1 MAKIEFAQKGAK
13 SASLKVASTFAA
25 PEETRTRH
33 FKKTEALAKDELLV
47 QWSAEATTTIRAQ
60 IHKQLETEVVETL
73 HTKAM
78 KTSGTGV
85 LEVVIN
91 KKSNRSL
98 SQLQKEFSNEATVIF
113 AEPNQTISIQA
124 MSNDPKINNLWGM
137 QGNYGSKATT
147 AWDQNYIGSSKIV
160 TGIID
165 SGIDYTHQDLY
176 LNIWLNQGEI
186 RSLSFFSF
194 LQDTDKDGLITFRD
208 LNSSINL
215 TNPSANLKDWNTNG
229 YIDAGDLLN
238 NQSGWED
245 GKDNDIN
252 GYIDDLIGWDF
263 VNKDNDPYDDNSH
276 GTHVAGTIGV
286 IGNNNTGVSGLNWQT
301 QMIALKT
308 LSGAGSGSLSS
319 AVRATDYFTTAKV
332 QATSRNESCRFI
344 GTNNSWGGGG
354 YSQALADSIKR
365 ASDQNLLFIAAAG
378 NGGSD
383 GISDN
388 NDIYQNYPSNY
399 TNSNVIAV
407 ASLTSTGALSSFS
420 NYGAVSV
427 DLGAAGSSILSTLP
441 GNQYG
446 TYSGT
451 SMATPHVTG
460 ALALMAAAAPQATA
474 QQLKDA
480 LLQSAVATN
489 SLSGKTLSGGRLDVA
504 AAISKINGIPPTATP
519 TYNLTPSAS
528 SINEG
533 AVITSKVTTTNLVTG
548 SKLYYALSG
557 TGITIADFSAGSLTG
572 EGAIDS
578 TGKFTFS
585 HTIKNDLL
593 TEGTEALS
601 IKLYSDSSRTLQVGS
616 TATVSIADTS
626 KTSTTPTY
634 TLTPSAT
641 TLNEGAVLTTTV
653 ATTGVKSGT
662 RLYYS
667 LSGIGIDK
675 GDFSKG
681 ALTGLAKVDSKGAFK
696 FAHTIKSD
704 LKTESDETLEIKLFS
719 DSKRTKQVGD
729 TASVIIKDTSQTPV
743 TSYTLTPSASSI
755 NEGAVITSKVTT
767 TNLVTGSKLYY
778 ALSGTGIT
786 IADFS
791 AGSLTG
797 EGAID
802 STGKFTFSHTI
813 KNDLLTEGTEALSIK
828 LYSDSSRTLQ
838 VGSTATV
845 SIADTSK
852 ASTPLN
858 LVLWGSTRNDKILG
872 GDGND
877 IITGVVKK
885 GATAVRLGK
894 GQIDTLTGGAGKDV
908 FVLGDSRGVF
918 YNDNLKANSG
928 SSDYALITDFS
939 LIDDKLQLLSG
950 SYLTT
955 VSSGNLSLYW
965 DRNNSGNLQLSGKN
979 QDEMIA
985 LINGVTTLSSSNINW
1000 I

>member
-1 MAKIEFAQKGAK
+1 MSKNKLRYHNMAKGEFAQKAAK

-25 PEETRTRH
+25 PEETGTRH
-33 FKKTEALAKDELLV
+33 FKKPEALAKDELLV
-47 QWSAEATTTIRAQ
+47 QWSAEATTAIRAQ

-78 KTSGTGV
+78 KTSDTGV

-91 KKSNRSL
+91 KKSSRSL

-124 MSNDPKINNLWGM
+124 ISNDPKINNLWGM
-137 QGNYGSKATT
+137 QGSYGSKATT

-194 LQDTDKDGLITFRD
+194 LQDIDKDGLITFRD

-276 GTHVAGTIGV
+276 GTHVAGTIGA

-319 AVRATDYFTTAKV
+319 AVAATDYFTTAKV
-332 QATSRNESCRFI
+332 QATNRNESSRFI

-427 DLGAAGSSILSTLP
+427 DLGAPGSSILSTLP

-460 ALALMAAAAPQATA
+460 ALALMASANLQATA

-480 LLQSAVATN
+480 LLQSAVATT

-504 AAISKINGIPPTATP
+504 AAISKLNGVPPTATP
-519 TYNLTPSAS
+519 TYTLTPSSS

-533 AVITSKVTTTNLVTG
+533 AVLTSTVATTNLVTG

-585 HTIKNDLL
+585 HTIENDLL

-601 IKLYSDSSRTLQVGS
+601 IKLYSDSARTLQVGS

-634 TLTPSAT
+634 TLTPSA
-641 TLNEGAVLTTTV
+641 
-653 ATTGVKSGT
+653 
-662 RLYYS
+662 
-667 LSGIGIDK
+667 
-675 GDFSKG
+675 
-681 ALTGLAKVDSKGAFK
+681 
-696 FAHTIKSD
+696 
-704 LKTESDETLEIKLFS
+704 
-719 DSKRTKQVGD
+719 
-729 TASVIIKDTSQTPV
+729 
-743 TSYTLTPSASSI
+743 SSI
-755 NEGAVITSKVTT
+755 NEGAVLTSTVTT
-767 TNLVTGSKLYY
+767 TNLATGSKLYY

-791 AGSLTG
+791 AGTLTG
-797 EGAID
+797 EGATD

-813 KNDLLTEGTEALSIK
+813 KNDLLTENTETLSIK
-828 LYSDSSRTLQ
+828 LYSDSVRTLQ

-858 LVLWGSTRNDKILG
+858 LVLWGSTSNDKILG
-872 GDGND
+872 GNGND
-877 IITGVVKK
+877 IITGAVKT
-885 GATAVRLGK
+885 GATAVSLGK

-918 YNDNLKANSG
+918 YNDNLNANSG

-955 VSSGNLSLYW
+955 VSGGNLSLYW
-965 DRNNSGNLQLSGKN
+965 DRNKNGSLNLSGNN

-985 LINGVTTLSSSNINW
+985 KLSNVTSLSNTNINW

>member
-1 MAKIEFAQKGAK
+1 MAKEIFAQKAAK
-13 SASLKVASTFAA
+13 SASLKVASTFATH
-25 PEETRTRH
+25 EETGKRQIQQS
-33 FKKTEALAKDELLV
+33 KALADIITKDELLV
-47 QWSAEATTTIRAQ
+47 QWSDDATTAIRSK

-78 KTSGTGV
+78 KASGAGV
-85 LEVVIN
+85 LEVVSN
-91 KKSNRSL
+91 KKSSRSL
-98 SQLQKEFSNEATVIF
+98 SQLQIEFSNESTVIF

-124 MSNDPKINNLWGM
+124 ISNDPKINDLWGM

-176 LNIWLNQGEI
+176 LNVWLNQGEI

-194 LQDTDKDGLITFRD
+194 LQDIDKDGLITFRD

-215 TNPSANLKDWNTNG
+215 TNPSANLKDLNING

-245 GKDNDIN
+245 GKDNDSN

-263 VNKDNDPYDDNSH
+263 VNKDNDPYDDNGH
-276 GTHVAGTIGV
+276 GTHVAGTIGA

-319 AVRATDYFTTAKV
+319 AVEATDYFTTAKV
-332 QATSRNESCRFI
+332 QATNRNESSRFL

-365 ASDQNLLFIAAAG
+365 ASDQDLLFIAAAG
-378 NGGSD
+378 NGGGD

-388 NDIYQNYPSNY
+388 NDIYTNYPSNY

-407 ASLTSTGALSSFS
+407 ASITSTGALSSFS

-427 DLGAAGSSILSTLP
+427 DLGAPGSSILSTLP

-446 TYSGT
+446 TFSGT

-460 ALALMAAAAPQATA
+460 ALALMASTTSQATA

-480 LLQSAVATN
+480 LLQSAVATS
-489 SLSGKTLSGGRLDVA
+489 SLSGKTLSGGRLDVE
-504 AAISKINGIPPTATP
+504 AAINKLKGAPPTTTP
-519 TYNLTPSAS
+519 TYSLTPSAS

-533 AVITSKVTTTNLVTG
+533 AVLSSTVATTNLATG
-548 SKLYYALSG
+548 SKLYYTLNG
-557 TGITIADFSAGSLTG
+557 TGITSADFSAGTITG
-572 EGAIDS
+572 EGVTDS

-593 TEGTEALS
+593 TEGTESLS
-601 IKLYSDSSRTLQVGS
+601 IKLYSDSARTLQVGS
-616 TATVSIADTS
+616 TAIVSIADTS
-626 KTSTTPTY
+626 KS
-634 TLTPSAT
+634 
-641 TLNEGAVLTTTV
+641 
-653 ATTGVKSGT
+653 
-662 RLYYS
+662 
-667 LSGIGIDK
+667 
-675 GDFSKG
+675 
-681 ALTGLAKVDSKGAFK
+681 
-696 FAHTIKSD
+696 
-704 LKTESDETLEIKLFS
+704 
-719 DSKRTKQVGD
+719 
-729 TASVIIKDTSQTPV
+729 
-743 TSYTLTPSASSI
+743 
-755 NEGAVITSKVTT
+755 
-767 TNLVTGSKLYY
+767 
-778 ALSGTGIT
+778 
-786 IADFS
+786 
-791 AGSLTG
+791 
-797 EGAID
+797 
-802 STGKFTFSHTI
+802 
-813 KNDLLTEGTEALSIK
+813 
-828 LYSDSSRTLQ
+828 
-838 VGSTATV
+838 
-845 SIADTSK
+845 
-852 ASTPLN
+852 STPLN
-858 LVLWGSTRNDKILG
+858 LVLWGSTSNDKIIG

-877 IITGVVKK
+877 TLTGVAKE
-885 GATAVRLGK
+885 GSAAVNLGK

-918 YNDNLKANSG
+918 YNDNLNANSG
-928 SSDYALITDFS
+928 NSDYALITDFS

-950 SYLTT
+950 RYLTT
-955 VSSGNLSLYW
+955 VSGGNLSLYW
-965 DRNNSGNLQLSGKN
+965 DRNNNGNLNLSGKN

-985 LINGVTTLSSSNINW
+985 LISGVTTLSSSNINW

>member
-1 MAKIEFAQKGAK
+1 MAKELFAQKAAK

-25 PEETRTRH
+25 PEESGKRH
-33 FKKTEALAKDELLV
+33 NQQSEALANIIAKDELLV
-47 QWSAEATTTIRAQ
+47 QWSVDATTAIRSQ

-78 KTSGTGV
+78 KASGAGV

-91 KKSNRSL
+91 KKSSRSL
-98 SQLQKEFSNEATVIF
+98 SQLQIEFSNEATVIF

-124 MSNDPKINNLWGM
+124 ISNDPKINDLWGM

-186 RSLSFFSF
+186 QSLSFFSF
-194 LQDTDKDGLITFRD
+194 LQDIDKDGLITFRD

-215 TNPSANLKDWNTNG
+215 TNPRANLKDWNMNG

-263 VNKDNDPYDDNSH
+263 VNKDNDPYDDNGH
-276 GTHVAGTIGV
+276 GTHVAGTIGA

-301 QMIALKT
+301 QMVALKT
-308 LSGAGSGSLSS
+308 LSGDGSGSLSS
-319 AVRATDYFTTAKV
+319 AIKAIDYFTTAKV
-332 QATSRNESCRFI
+332 QATNRNESSRFL
-344 GTNNSWGGGG
+344 GTNNSFGGGG

-365 ASDQNLLFIAAAG
+365 ASDQDLLFIAAAG

-383 GISDN
+383 GIGDN
-388 NDIYQNYPSNY
+388 NDIYTNYPSNY
-399 TNSNVIAV
+399 TNSNVVAV
-407 ASLTSTGALSSFS
+407 ASITSTGALSSFS

-427 DLGAAGSSILSTLP
+427 DLGAPGSSILSTLP

-460 ALALMAAAAPQATA
+460 ALALMASANLQATA
-474 QQLKDA
+474 KQLKDA
-480 LLQSAVATN
+480 LLQSAVATT

-504 AAISKINGIPPTATP
+504 AAINKLNGVPPAATP
-519 TYNLTPSAS
+519 TYTLTPSAS

-533 AVITSKVTTTNLVTG
+533 AVITSTVATTNLVTG

-557 TGITIADFSAGSLTG
+557 TGITIADFSAGSFTG
-572 EGAIDS
+572 ESAIDS

-601 IKLYSDSSRTLQVGS
+601 IKLYADS
-616 TATVSIADTS
+616 A
-626 KTSTTPTY
+626 
-634 TLTPSAT
+634 
-641 TLNEGAVLTTTV
+641 
-653 ATTGVKSGT
+653 
-662 RLYYS
+662 
-667 LSGIGIDK
+667 
-675 GDFSKG
+675 
-681 ALTGLAKVDSKGAFK
+681 
-696 FAHTIKSD
+696 
-704 LKTESDETLEIKLFS
+704 
-719 DSKRTKQVGD
+719 
-729 TASVIIKDTSQTPV
+729 
-743 TSYTLTPSASSI
+743 
-755 NEGAVITSKVTT
+755 
-767 TNLVTGSKLYY
+767 
-778 ALSGTGIT
+778 
-786 IADFS
+786 
-791 AGSLTG
+791 
-797 EGAID
+797 
-802 STGKFTFSHTI
+802 
-813 KNDLLTEGTEALSIK
+813 
-828 LYSDSSRTLQ
+828 RTLQ

-852 ASTPLN
+852 ASAPLD
-858 LVLWGSTRNDKILG
+858 LVLWGSTSNDKILG
-872 GDGND
+872 GNGND

-885 GATAVRLGK
+885 GATAVSLGK
-894 GQIDTLTGGAGKDV
+894 GQIDILIGGAGKDV

-918 YNDNLKANSG
+918 YNDNLDANSG

-939 LIDDKLQLLSG
+939 LIDDELQLLSG

-955 VSSGNLSLYW
+955 VSGGNLSLYW
-965 DRNNSGNLQLSGKN
+965 DRNNNGSLNLSGNN

-985 LINGVTTLSSSNINW
+985 LINGVTTLNSSSNINW
-1000 I
+1000 V

>member
-1 MAKIEFAQKGAK
+1 MAKDLFTQKAAK

-25 PEETRTRH
+25 PEETGTRH
-33 FKKTEALAKDELLV
+33 FKKPEALAKDELLV
-47 QWSAEATTTIRAQ
+47 QWSAEATTAIRAQ

-78 KTSGTGV
+78 KTSNTGV

-124 MSNDPKINNLWGM
+124 ISNDPKINNLWGM
-137 QGNYGSKATT
+137 QGSYGSKATT

-215 TNPSANLKDWNTNG
+215 TNPSANLKDWNANG

-263 VNKDNDPYDDNSH
+263 FNKDNDPYDDNGH
-276 GTHVAGTIGV
+276 GTHVAGTIGA
-286 IGNNNTGVSGLNWQT
+286 IGNNSTGVSGLNWQS
-301 QMIALKT
+301 QMVALKI
-308 LSGAGSGSLSS
+308 LSGDGSGSLSS
-319 AVRATDYFTTAKV
+319 AIKATDYFTTAKV
-332 QATSRNESCRFI
+332 QATNRNESSRFL
-344 GTNNSWGGGG
+344 GTNNSLGGSG
-354 YSQALADSIKR
+354 YSQALADSIRR

-388 NDIYQNYPSNY
+388 NDIYANYPSNY
-399 TNSNVIAV
+399 ANSNVIAV
-407 ASLTSTGALSSFS
+407 ASITSTGALSSFS

-427 DLGAAGSSILSTLP
+427 DLGAPGSSILSTLP

-480 LLQSAVATN
+480 LLQSTVATS
-489 SLSGKTLSGGRLDVA
+489 SLSGKTLSGGRLDVV
-504 AAISKINGIPPTATP
+504 AAINKSNGVPPAATP
-519 TYNLTPSAS
+519 TYTLTPSAS
-528 SINEG
+528 DINEG
-533 AVITSKVTTTNLVTG
+533 AVITSTVATTNLLTG

-557 TGITIADFSAGSLTG
+557 TGITITDFSAGTLTG

-601 IKLYSDSSRTLQVGS
+601 IKLYSDS
-616 TATVSIADTS
+616 
-626 KTSTTPTY
+626 
-634 TLTPSAT
+634 
-641 TLNEGAVLTTTV
+641 
-653 ATTGVKSGT
+653 
-662 RLYYS
+662 
-667 LSGIGIDK
+667 
-675 GDFSKG
+675 
-681 ALTGLAKVDSKGAFK
+681 AL
-696 FAHTIKSD
+696 
-704 LKTESDETLEIKLFS
+704 
-719 DSKRTKQVGD
+719 
-729 TASVIIKDTSQTPV
+729 
-743 TSYTLTPSASSI
+743 
-755 NEGAVITSKVTT
+755 
-767 TNLVTGSKLYY
+767 
-778 ALSGTGIT
+778 
-786 IADFS
+786 
-791 AGSLTG
+791 
-797 EGAID
+797 
-802 STGKFTFSHTI
+802 
-813 KNDLLTEGTEALSIK
+813 
-828 LYSDSSRTLQ
+828 TLQ

-852 ASTPLN
+852 ASTPLD
-858 LVLWGSTRNDKILG
+858 LVLWGSTYSDKILG

-877 IITGVVKK
+877 IITGAVKT
-885 GATAVRLGK
+885 GATAVSLGK

-918 YNDNLKANSG
+918 YNDNINFNSG

-939 LIDDKLQLLSG
+939 LIDDKLQLLNG

-955 VSSGNLSLYW
+955 VSSGKLSLYW
-965 DRNNSGNLQLSGKN
+965 DRNNNGSLNLSGNN

-985 LINGVTTLSSSNINW
+985 LINGVTTLNSSNINW
-1000 I
+1000 VQA

>member
-1 MAKIEFAQKGAK
+1 MAKDLFAQKAPK
-13 SASLKVASTFAA
+13 SATLKVASTFAA
-25 PEETRTRH
+25 PEETGTRH
-33 FKKTEALAKDELLV
+33 FQKPEALANIIAKDELLV
-47 QWSAEATTTIRAQ
+47 QWSAEATTAIRAQ

-78 KTSGTGV
+78 KDSGTGV
-85 LEVVIN
+85 LEIVIN
-91 KKSNRSL
+91 KKSSRSL
-98 SQLQKEFSNEATVIF
+98 NQLQIELSNEATVIF

-124 MSNDPKINNLWGM
+124 ISNDPKINNLWGM
-137 QGNYGSKATT
+137 QGGYGSKATT

-186 RSLSFFSF
+186 RSLSFFSS
-194 LQDTDKDGLITFRD
+194 LQDIDKDGLITFRD

-245 GKDNDIN
+245 GKDNDKN

-263 VNKDNDPYDDNSH
+263 VNKDNDPYDDNGH
-276 GTHVAGTIGV
+276 GTHVAGTIGA
-286 IGNNNTGVSGLNWQT
+286 IGNNNTGVSGLNWQS
-301 QMIALKT
+301 QMVALKT

-319 AVRATDYFTTAKV
+319 AVAATDYFTTAKV
-332 QATSRNESCRFI
+332 QATSRNESSRFI
-344 GTNNSWGGGG
+344 GTNNSWSGGG

-365 ASDQNLLFIAAAG
+365 ASDQDLLFIAAAG

-388 NDIYQNYPSNY
+388 NDIYRNYPSNY

-427 DLGAAGSSILSTLP
+427 DLGAPGSSILSTLP

-460 ALALMAAAAPQATA
+460 ALALMASANLQATA
-474 QQLKDA
+474 QQLKNA
-480 LLQSAVATN
+480 LLQSAVATT
-489 SLSGKTLSGGRLDVA
+489 SLSRKTLSGGRLDVA
-504 AAISKINGIPPTATP
+504 AAINKLNGVPPAATP
-519 TYNLTPSAS
+519 TYTLTPSAS

-533 AVITSKVTTTNLVTG
+533 AVLTSTVTTTNLATG

-557 TGITIADFSAGSLTG
+557 TGITIADFTAGSLTG
-572 EGAIDS
+572 EGTIDS

-585 HTIKNDLL
+585 HTFKNDLL
-593 TEGTEALS
+593 TENTE
-601 IKLYSDSSRTLQVGS
+601 T
-616 TATVSIADTS
+616 
-626 KTSTTPTY
+626 
-634 TLTPSAT
+634 
-641 TLNEGAVLTTTV
+641 
-653 ATTGVKSGT
+653 
-662 RLYYS
+662 
-667 LSGIGIDK
+667 
-675 GDFSKG
+675 
-681 ALTGLAKVDSKGAFK
+681 
-696 FAHTIKSD
+696 
-704 LKTESDETLEIKLFS
+704 
-719 DSKRTKQVGD
+719 
-729 TASVIIKDTSQTPV
+729 
-743 TSYTLTPSASSI
+743 
-755 NEGAVITSKVTT
+755 
-767 TNLVTGSKLYY
+767 
-778 ALSGTGIT
+778 
-786 IADFS
+786 
-791 AGSLTG
+791 
-797 EGAID
+797 
-802 STGKFTFSHTI
+802 
-813 KNDLLTEGTEALSIK
+813 LSIK

-858 LVLWGSTRNDKILG
+858 LVLWGSTSNDKILG

-877 IITGVVKK
+877 IITGAVKR
-885 GATAVRLGK
+885 GATAIRLGK

-918 YNDNLKANSG
+918 YNDNLVANSG

-955 VSSGNLSLYW
+955 VSGGNLSLYW
-965 DRNNSGNLQLSGKN
+965 DRNKNGRLNLSGNN

-985 LINGVTTLSSSNINW
+985 LINGVTTLSRSNVNW